1 MGICDSVNKTNRN
14 KLSINCNH
22 KYDNIN
28 TINGTLPSDTTT
40 YPTTTVTTQ
49 NNTLSYNDN
58 IIQSSKGKYI
68 LNFPNI
74 NHSDINLKYKLSPAY
89 IGHGSSGTVY
99 EATDS
104 SGKKYAIKSI
114 NKHSITHI
122 NEIINE
128 AQISLSLSHK
138 NIIKYYEI
146 YEDEKCISFV
156 MDLAEG
162 GDLLDFVTK
171 APNKHL
177 NDDIA
182 IDIIVQILEVI
193 TYLHRDK
200 RICHRDIKPEN
211 FLIVIKEDACV
222 EVKLIDFG
230 FASVIDDRKLMKDN
244 LGTPMYMAPEIV
256 IGEAYNEKIDIWSVG
271 ILLFNLLT
279 GCQPFRRHSVTTLE
293 DQILGKRIEFEC
305 IENKDLRMLCSGMLE
320 RSAEHRYN
328 AERALKCANE
338 IKSKM
343 KSCE

>member
-14 KLSINCNH
+14 KLSINYNH
-22 KYDNIN
+22 KFENN
-28 TINGTLPSDTTT
+28 KINGTLPSDST
-40 YPTTTVTTQ
+40 YPITTVTTQ

-74 NHSDINLKYKLSPAY
+74 NHSDINLKYTLSPTY

-122 NEIINE
+122 NDIINE
-128 AQISLSLSHK
+128 VQISLNISHK

-146 YEDEKCISFV
+146 YENEKCISFV

-162 GDLLDFVTK
+162 GDLLDFISK

-211 FLIVIKEDACV
+211 FLIVIKEDASV

-230 FASVIDDRKLMKDN
+230 FASIIDDRQLMKDN

-256 IGEAYNEKIDIWSVG
+256 IGEAYNEKIDIWSAG
-271 ILLFNLLT
+271 ILLFNMLT
-279 GCQPFRRHSVTTLE
+279 GYQPFRRRSVTKLE

-328 AERALKCANE
+328 AERALKWAND

-343 KSCE
+343 KSY